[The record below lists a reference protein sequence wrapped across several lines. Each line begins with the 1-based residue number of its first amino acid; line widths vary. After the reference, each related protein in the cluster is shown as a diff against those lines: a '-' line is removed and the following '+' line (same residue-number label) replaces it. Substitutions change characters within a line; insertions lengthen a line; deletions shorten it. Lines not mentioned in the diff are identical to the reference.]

1 MDSTAFFRTMSL
13 RTGDVLA
20 LLRSLRSFYERRSI
34 PFQTQL
40 RKDLIKMALS
50 DYPDWKHYVAAMD
63 VIFTKLA
70 ALGELVPDQVKRF
83 HLLEGLGDE
92 YHSIISTVLAYEGP
106 GGGHA
111 DYNKAVEIIS
121 AYEENFAARRRKK
134 AHDTTM
140 VARPPFK
147 RGSLGDAPMRTR
159 GGGDAHPYPGTQE
172 PCIYFL
178 KRGRCFRGD
187 RCHFR
192 HIQPPAGTSVI
203 SKDRHKN
210 QGKRNFTSSSSKGDQ
225 PVKTCFYCGKKG
237 HIKRE
242 CRKRSRDSARVAV
255 DFACPA
261 VEFTNQAFLPVGRVG
276 LEPQVTDGADTVQTA
291 DGDAAGSK
299 WLVDG
304 GASCHV
310 LGFDPGASLN
320 NRQQAAIE
328 IQVGG
333 GHKIFCSCV
342 GDLSIMVT

>member
-1 MDSTAFFRTMSL
+1 
-13 RTGDVLA
+13 
-20 LLRSLRSFYERRSI
+20 
-34 PFQTQL
+34 
-40 RKDLIKMALS
+40 MALS

-192 HIQPPAGTSVI
+192 HIQPWLGQASSPRTGTRT
-203 SKDRHKN
+203 KA
-210 QGKRNFTSSSSKGDQ
+210 
-225 PVKTCFYCGKKG
+225 
-237 HIKRE
+237 
-242 CRKRSRDSARVAV
+242 SATLLHLRAR
-255 DFACPA
+255 A
-261 VEFTNQAFLPVGRVG
+261 TNL
-276 LEPQVTDGADTVQTA
+276 
-291 DGDAAGSK
+291 
-299 WLVDG
+299 
-304 GASCHV
+304 
-310 LGFDPGASLN
+310 
-320 NRQQAAIE
+320 
-328 IQVGG
+328 
-333 GHKIFCSCV
+333 
-342 GDLSIMVT
+342 